1 MKNGKSPGNNG
12 LIKEFYVCFFY
23 EICNQ
28 LIATLNKSFTVGQL
42 STSQSQATITLIE
55 KKAKDKRF
63 LKNWRPI
70 SLINVDAKIASKV
83 LASRMKNILSSIVKC
98 DQTAYVKGRHIGI
111 SIRLISD
118 ILEYNEENDISG
130 ILFSVDFEKAFDS
143 IQHAFLFAVLK
154 SFGFGPQFIQ
164 WVRTF
169 LNNAES
175 CVMNNGHST
184 GYLPLK
190 RGTRQGDPLS
200 AYLFILC
207 VESLFIQIGEDENIK
222 GIVIGDHEMKLSAYE
237 DDADFQIL
245 TLFLINALSI
255 KVF

>member
-1 MKNGKSPGNNG
+1 M
-12 LIKEFYVCFFY
+12 
-23 EICNQ
+23 ICNQ
-28 LIATLNKSFTVGQL
+28 LIAALNESFTVGQL
-42 STSQSQATITLIE
+42 STSQCQATITLIE

-70 SLINVDAKIASKV
+70 SLINVHAKIASKV

-98 DQTAYVKGRHIGI
+98 DQTAYVKGE

-118 ILEYNEENDISG
+118 IPEYTEENDISG
-130 ILFSVDFEKAFDS
+130 ILFSADFEKAFDS
-143 IQHAFLFAVLK
+143 IEQAFLFAVLE

-184 GYLPLK
+184 EYFLLE
-190 RGTRQGDPLS
+190 RGTRQGGPLS

-207 VESLFIQIGEDENIK
+207 VESLFIQI
-222 GIVIGDHEMKLSAYE
+222 
-237 DDADFQIL
+237 
-245 TLFLINALSI
+245 
-255 KVF
+255 

>member
-1 MKNGKSPGNNG
+1 M
-12 LIKEFYVCFFY
+12 CFFN

-28 LIATLNKSFTVGQL
+28 LIAALNESFPVGQL

-98 DQTAYVKGRHIGI
+98 DQTAYVKGRYIGE

-118 ILEYNEENDISG
+118 ILEYAEENDISG
-130 ILFSVDFEKAFDS
+130 ILFSADFEKSFDS
-143 IQHAFLFAVLK
+143 IEHALLFAVLE

-169 LNNAES
+169 LNPLRAAVEKSRQYGTSSSHGRREN
-175 CVMNNGHST
+175 ST
-184 GYLPLK
+184 EKHQPVSEGISWEPS
-190 RGTRQGDPLS
+190 TLS
-200 AYLFILC
+200 SHTAP
-207 VESLFIQIGEDENIK
+207 QK
-222 GIVIGDHEMKLSAYE
+222 IVKKNKLSS
-237 DDADFQIL
+237 D
-245 TLFLINALSI
+245 
-255 KVF
+255 